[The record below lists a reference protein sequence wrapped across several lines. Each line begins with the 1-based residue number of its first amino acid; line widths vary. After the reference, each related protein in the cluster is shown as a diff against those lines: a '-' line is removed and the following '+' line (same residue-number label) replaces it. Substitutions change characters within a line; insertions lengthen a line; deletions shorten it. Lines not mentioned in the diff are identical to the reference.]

1 MITILRNLWYSREAR
16 KAELAQKLEEE
27 QNKLDL
33 EIDKE
38 NIDNNVEPVSCMK
51 NLIQTSNAGKTD
63 TFPKEAGES
72 TKCFKRT
79 GKCIK
84 KHVFLVKTFS

>member
-27 QNKLDL
+27 QSKLDL

-38 NIDNNVEPVSCMK
+38 NIDNNVERVSCMK
-51 NLIQTSNAGKTD
+51 NVIQTSLANACNVN
-63 TFPKEAGES
+63 TFPEKEAGEA

-79 GKCIK
+79 GKYIE
-84 KHVFLVKTFS
+84 